1 MRAQFFNPIALVIFL
16 TFIFES
22 RAQTVS
28 PEQCAAS
35 VHAIL
40 ARGEGPGDDLNVL
53 VSVQDLI
60 LQEIPGSTSIGL
72 PYDHGNSN
80 KQLAVYSGTLLMQ
93 QYIRDYVASCP
104 NAKIALLGYSMVPN
118 PKDCQRS

>member
-1 MRAQFFNPIALVIFL
+1 MRAQSLIFSTLVIWL
-16 TFIFES
+16 AFIVKS
-22 RAQTVS
+22 HAQTVS
-28 PEQCAAS
+28 PQQCATS

-53 VSVQDLI
+53 VTVQDLI
-60 LQEIPGSTSIGL
+60 LKQIPGATSIGL

-80 KQLAVYSGTLLMQ
+80 KELAVYSGTLLMQ

-104 NAKIALLGYSMVPN
+104 NAKIALLGYSMVCDT
-118 PKDCQRS
+118 KD